1 MKTKIRINHFCCGC
15 SLQTGTK
22 VVGALSLVNMT
33 YSLLTDDTETNFDSI
48 HFLQIFQ
55 IIGLVIFLLSTSS
68 DASDVGNN
76 IVINIINEC
85 VSIIYLSLSVEGGVV
100 SFKFIGRIIS
110 TIFLVTSII
119 LVLVS
124 ATKNNRPML
133 LLPWL
138 ILQVLSIIT
147 GIVSSLYI
155 GICLLIAVPN
165 ISGLIVMALGLGA
178 SSMNKIF
185 TRNILG
191 LV

>member
-1 MKTKIRINHFCCGC
+1 M
-15 SLQTGTK
+15 
-22 VVGALSLVNMT
+22 
-33 YSLLTDDTETNFDSI
+33 TDDTETNFDSI

-165 ISGLIVMALGLGA
+165 ITGLIFMTLGLGA
-178 SSMNKIF
+178 SSMTFNS
-185 TRNILG
+185 NILG
-191 LV
+191 LI

>member
-1 MKTKIRINHFCCGC
+1 M
-15 SLQTGTK
+15 
-22 VVGALSLVNMT
+22 SLVNMT

-165 ISGLIVMALGLGA
+165 ISGLMFMALGLGA

>member
-33 YSLLTDDTETNFDSI
+33 YTLLTDDTETNFDSI

>member
-1 MKTKIRINHFCCGC
+1 MKTKIRINQFCCGC

-22 VVGALSLVNMT
+22 VVGALSL
-33 YSLLTDDTETNFDSI
+33 
-48 HFLQIFQ
+48 IFQ

-68 DASDVGNN
+68 DASDV
-76 IVINIINEC
+76 
-85 VSIIYLSLSVEGGVV
+85 EGGIV

-110 TIFLVTSII
+110 TIFLVTAII

-124 ATKNNRPML
+124 ARRNNRPML

-147 GIVSSLYI
+147 GIVYSLYI

-165 ISGLIVMALGLGA
+165 ISGLIFMTLGLGA
-178 SSMNKIF
+178 SIIGIYF
-185 TRNILG
+185 W
-191 LV
+191 LVVYSFYHELKEITKKQPKVEEKTTIVIVECEKHLLTID

>member
-1 MKTKIRINHFCCGC
+1 
-15 SLQTGTK
+15 
-22 VVGALSLVNMT
+22 
-33 YSLLTDDTETNFDSI
+33 
-48 HFLQIFQ
+48 
-55 IIGLVIFLLSTSS
+55 
-68 DASDVGNN
+68 
-76 IVINIINEC
+76 VININEC
-85 VSIIYLSLSVEGGVV
+85 FNIIYLSLSVEGGVV

-110 TIFLVTSII
+110 TIFLVTAII

-165 ISGLIVMALGLGA
+165 ITGLIFMTLGLGA
-178 SSMNKIF
+178 SSRTKDF
-185 TRNILG
+185 YSNILG
-191 LV
+191 LI

>member
-1 MKTKIRINHFCCGC
+1 M
-15 SLQTGTK
+15 
-22 VVGALSLVNMT
+22 
-33 YSLLTDDTETNFDSI
+33 TDDTETNFDSI

-76 IVINIINEC
+76 IVINIIEC
-85 VSIIYLSLSVEGGVV
+85 VNIIYLSLSVEGGVV

-110 TIFLVTSII
+110 TIFLVTAII

-165 ISGLIVMALGLGA
+165 ITGLIFMTLGLGA
-178 SSMNKIF
+178 SSMTFNS
-185 TRNILG
+185 NILG
-191 LV
+191 LI

>member
-1 MKTKIRINHFCCGC
+1 M
-15 SLQTGTK
+15 
-22 VVGALSLVNMT
+22 
-33 YSLLTDDTETNFDSI
+33 TDDTETNFDSI

-76 IVINIINEC
+76 IVINIIEC
-85 VSIIYLSLSVEGGVV
+85 VNIIYLSLSVEGGII

-110 TIFLVTSII
+110 TIFLVTAII

-165 ISGLIVMALGLGA
+165 ITGLIFMTLGLGA
-178 SSMNKIF
+178 SSMTFNS
-185 TRNILG
+185 NILG
-191 LV
+191 LI

>member
-165 ISGLIVMALGLGA
+165 ISGLMFMALGLGA